1 MKYYRIWKDITNV
14 LRIQTPTPITIG
26 RLLVKKQAMIDEFNT
41 HTVSLM
47 EDFLEIQKNDP
58 DTPADIKKEIVKF
71 QKK

>member
-1 MKYYRIWKDITNV
+1 MK
-14 LRIQTPTPITIG
+14 PTKEEQP
-26 RLLVKKQAMIDEFNT
+26 KKISAEDEQAMIDEFNM

-71 QKK
+71 QKNRKKDV